1 MRLIQ
6 DPAIVLYARAL
17 PFAAG
22 RSARGC
28 SLERRGSDGSSRW
41 RYRRK
46 RNPKYSIIF
55 EKSFLNSISRDNS
68 QNPFWR
74 GMQGERVSEILLEKA
89 LKVYKI

>member
-6 DPAIVLYARAL
+6 DSAIVLYARAL

-28 SLERRGSDGSSRW
+28 SLEETGQRAEVW

-55 EKSFLNSISRDNS
+55 EKWFLNSISRDNS

-74 GMQGERVSEILLEKA
+74 GMHGEHVSEILLGKA

>member
-22 RSARGC
+22 RSARGW
-28 SLERRGSDGSSRW
+28 SLEETGQRAEVW

-46 RNPKYSIIF
+46 RNPKY
-55 EKSFLNSISRDNS
+55 L
-68 QNPFWR
+68 
-74 GMQGERVSEILLEKA
+74 
-89 LKVYKI
+89 